1 MWSMEAFKDQST
13 LGKRTAPLIVPASAL
28 EKRTALL
35 IVPASAR
42 KWAGA

>member
-1 MWSMEAFKDQST
+1 MEAFKDQST

-28 EKRTALL
+28 ERTALL

-42 KWAGA
+42 EWART